1 LEQKSSKQ
9 SAKILKCKD
18 RLNSIKTKC
27 IDKELEISKKNTE
40 IDILR
45 LEKTES
51 IKKISKMEIVLN
63 DKNQQLSKIEEVS
76 EFQDIDNKD
85 NLNSEFSDYYSINPG
100 QLNLIEKNKRNSEN
114 SDLRKSGENE
124 EEIEFLKG
132 ENEIL
137 MQKCKTLTK
146 ENEINRDLIG
156 KLETSIRNLQKEK
169 DVLSAQAKCLIKE
182 EIDLQSN
189 VENKVNF
196 EMFSFLKI
204 NFLNKES

>member
-1 LEQKSSKQ
+1 MK
-9 SAKILKCKD
+9 
-18 RLNSIKTKC
+18 KTK
-27 IDKELEISKKNTE
+27 
-40 IDILR
+40 
-45 LEKTES
+45 
-51 IKKISKMEIVLN
+51 
-63 DKNQQLSKIEEVS
+63 
-76 EFQDIDNKD
+76 
-85 NLNSEFSDYYSINPG
+85 
-100 QLNLIEKNKRNSEN
+100 EN

-169 DVLSAQAKCLIKE
+169 DVLSAQAKCLTKE

>member
-1 LEQKSSKQ
+1 
-9 SAKILKCKD
+9 
-18 RLNSIKTKC
+18 
-27 IDKELEISKKNTE
+27 
-40 IDILR
+40 
-45 LEKTES
+45 
-51 IKKISKMEIVLN
+51 MEIVLN